1 MGKIV
6 TKKKVPEEEAGTMTI
21 NLFGPGMTALHKV
34 GLAGLWMT
42 LKVFE
47 DESRSKARLEKLGGS
62 WECNDTSVTLR
73 WDKQP
78 EKFFQALFEES
89 FKIDK
94 NGLIWFPALGN
105 PINYKEHSTVLQG
118 AVLSSFLQHG
128 RTRKADKSTEP
139 QGNLKI
145 SIDETPLVLQY
156 RKVYSY
162 VHQDESFSSTKTN
175 KLAGWSLPGGAV
187 RHVGLG
193 QGSALEESPGRTL
206 ALRFAP
212 VGAIYFEVRQRGGG
226 VKPRYSIVLP
236 EIQSLET
243 YADARR
249 CFLQYGTQQLY
260 VSGTADAGFRVLA
273 ELEAANLLRDVS
285 ASFCRVI
292 SFGTVPWSTQQK
304 TRVNIIIVRAGSKN
318 ALKTFNRCHHL
329 FKARLVKREGK
340 ESFWSIPQVPDLVA
354 RNLSEGRKWWE
365 GFADFV
371 ADKDRREHV
380 FNYEKGGLIKMV
392 EDKNTFIER
401 QERIFV
407 EACHEAW
414 KRRMGQIGEKAKR
427 ERSPFGDQVQREF
440 KRLHALFSRCK
451 NAASLREAVTDFW
464 ARGGG
469 PLESLQEGWH
479 EAISLLNEK
488 NWRKAKDWTLLALA
502 SYKPASKE
510 EAEALGSSETN
521 TD

>member
-1 MGKIV
+1 MGKKV
-6 TKKKVPEEEAGTMTI
+6 TQPKGAEKKPGTMTI
-21 NLFGPGMTALHKV
+21 DLFGPGMTALHKV

-42 LKVFE
+42 LKTLAK
-47 DESRSKARLEKLGGS
+47 DKGSIQKLSKLGGS
-62 WECNDTSVTLR
+62 WESTDTSVTLK
-73 WDKQP
+73 WYKQP

-105 PINYKEHSTVLQG
+105 PINHKEHSAVLQG

-187 RHVGLG
+187 RHIGLG
-193 QGSALEESPGRTL
+193 QGSALEESPERTL

-226 VKPRYSIVLP
+226 VRPRYSIVLP
-236 EIQSLET
+236 EIQSLKT

-249 CFLQYGTQQLY
+249 IYLQYGTQQLC

-273 ELEAANLLRDVS
+273 ELEAANLLKDVS

-304 TRVNIIIVRAGSKN
+304 TRVNIMIVRAGSKK
-318 ALKTFNRCHHL
+318 ALKTFNLCRHV
-329 FKARLVKREGK
+329 FNVRLVKREGK
-340 ESFWSIPQVPDLVA
+340 EPFWSIPQVPDLVA
-354 RNLSEGRKWWE
+354 NNLNQGREWWE
-365 GFADFV
+365 GFSDFV
-371 ADKDRREHV
+371 ADKERRNLI
-380 FNYEKGGLIKMV
+380 FNFEKGGLAMMIQ
-392 EDKNTFIER
+392 DKDAFPEGPE
-401 QERIFV
+401 QKFV
-407 EACHEAW
+407 LTCQEAW
-414 KRRMGQIGEKAKR
+414 RRRMGQLGDKAR
-427 ERSPFGDQVQREF
+427 RQRTSFQNLVNREF
-440 KRLHALFSRCK
+440 EKVRVQFSRCK
-451 NAASLREAVTDFW
+451 NEATLREAVTDFW
-464 ARGGG
+464 TQAGGSLK
-469 PLESLQEGWH
+469 PLQEGWQD
-479 EAISLLNEK
+479 ILSLLNKK
-488 NWRKAKDWTLLALA
+488 NWRKAKDLALLALA
-502 SYKPASKE
+502 SYKPQDKD
-510 EAEALGSSETN
+510 EAEALEASEKST
-521 TD
+521 T